1 MVLLNHFVPFLIK
14 SHFFFGC
21 RWFWNNASRNPEI
34 QKSTPGG
41 GSLALGG
48 HAIYGRAGGAHWGS
62 IASSLGGHGES
73 GRSAIAAGL
82 PLEVPWQS
90 FSRLFME
97 GFHCFHLTFYGTF
110 WWFFRMFSLGTQ
122 EKPEISVFFFSGFVS
137 WWSSFLGRKQRR
149 WGNWPNG
156 ILTSN
161 LANKEGNPPILT
173 DWWYTKKVQKWVVA
187 PNPPPFFFGYFG
199 PFGGS
204 HPKNPAILGIVTSL
218 QAGWSWFYRCVHSG
232 EREILSNSCGPFLFE
247 AWANG
252 SGMGNG
258 KEVQQTHHTWIMI
271 IYRLNYIWLYR

>member
-14 SHFFFGC
+14 SHFFLGVDDFGTTH
-21 RWFWNNASRNPEI
+21 PEI

-110 WWFFRMFSLGTQ
+110 
-122 EKPEISVFFFSGFVS
+122 
-137 WWSSFLGRKQRR
+137 
-149 WGNWPNG
+149 
-156 ILTSN
+156 
-161 LANKEGNPPILT
+161 
-173 DWWYTKKVQKWVVA
+173 
-187 PNPPPFFFGYFG
+187 
-199 PFGGS
+199 
-204 HPKNPAILGIVTSL
+204 
-218 QAGWSWFYRCVHSG
+218 
-232 EREILSNSCGPFLFE
+232 
-247 AWANG
+247 
-252 SGMGNG
+252 
-258 KEVQQTHHTWIMI
+258 
-271 IYRLNYIWLYR
+271 